1 MTGKPIMNQLLN
13 QPRPMVYDRPEV
25 IAPTPNA
32 LPDDLIPAALPQH
45 IAMIMDG
52 NGRWAKRR
60 GLPRIAGHRQ
70 GVKTLKTLVRCCKDW
85 GIPTLT
91 AYAFS
96 TENWRRPAAEV
107 NFLMGLFEQVI
118 TEELVQLR
126 REGVRLSFIGD
137 LAGLPDRLRQTITQV
152 AQQPVDGQGPVGDHR
167 PVLNLV
173 IALNY
178 GGRAELVQACQQIAA
193 LVQQGA
199 MPASAITETTIA
211 DHLTTA
217 GMPDPD
223 LLIRTSQELR
233 LSNFLPWQLAYT
245 ELYFT
250 DTYWPDFGVEDLHQA
265 LLAYQQRDRRFGQV
279 AHIGIN

>member
-1 MTGKPIMNQLLN
+1 MNQLLN
-13 QPRPMVYDRPEV
+13 QPRP

-52 NGRWAKRR
+52 NGRWAKQR

-118 TEELVQLR
+118 TEELVQLC

-137 LAGLPDRLRQTITQV
+137 LAGLPDRLRQTIAQA
-152 AQQPVDGQGPVGDHR
+152 AQQPVNR

-250 DTYWPDFGVEDLHQA
+250 DTYWPDFGAEDLHQA

-279 AHIGIN
+279 SRSA

>member
-1 MTGKPIMNQLLN
+1 MNYRLN
-13 QPRPMVYDRPEV
+13 RPATIRQIAQP
-25 IAPTPNA
+25 
-32 LPDDLIPAALPQH
+32 LPADLIPAALPQH

-118 TEELVQLR
+118 AQELTQLT
-126 REGVRLSFIGD
+126 REGVQLSFIGD
-137 LAGLPDRLRQTITQV
+137 LAGLPDRLRQTIAQV
-152 AQQPVDGQGPVGDHR
+152 MQQPVDR

-178 GGRAELVQACQQIAA
+178 GGRAELVQACQQIAE
-193 LVQQGA
+193 LVQQGVLTT
-199 MPASAITETTIA
+199 SAITETTIVQ
-211 DHLTTA
+211 HLTTA
-217 GMPDPD
+217 GIPDPD

-245 ELYFT
+245 ELYFSP
-250 DTYWPDFGVEDLHQA
+250 TYWPDFGVDDLHQA

-279 AHIGIN
+279 AQSA

>member
-1 MTGKPIMNQLLN
+1 MTGKPMMNQRLN
-13 QPRPMVYDRPEV
+13 QPCPMVDDRPEV
-25 IAPTPNA
+25 IASLPNLPPNA
-32 LPDDLIPAALPQH
+32 LPADLIPAALPQH
-45 IAMIMDG
+45 IALIMDG

-118 TEELVQLR
+118 AAELVQLA
-126 REGVRLSFIGD
+126 REGVQLSFIGD
-137 LAGLPDRLRQTITQV
+137 LAGLPDRLRQTIAQV
-152 AQQPVDGQGPVGDHR
+152 AQVPVDC
-167 PVLNLV
+167 PVLHLV

-193 LVQQGA
+193 LVQQGRL
-199 MPASAITETTIA
+199 PVSAITETTIA

-250 DTYWPDFGVEDLHQA
+250 DTYWPDFGAEDLHQA

-279 AHIGIN
+279 SRSA